1 MSDETQR
8 WAVLWDLDGTIVDSA
23 EYHWQSWRDTLALE
37 GFVLSRSEFD
47 GSFGQRND
55 RVLCQILGDKLSREA
70 IERIGSAKEELY
82 RKLVRTRGLSLL
94 PGVGL
99 TYLRDGAWLQCVA
112 SSAPR
117 ENIETVLSQVN
128 IIHFFE
134 AIVSAEEIEHGK
146 PDPEV
151 FLLAAERVD
160 VDPQHCIVIEDS
172 PAGIEAASKAAMRS
186 IGVLTTHSQL
196 DADIVVESLE
206 ALSSNVFTRD

>member
-1 MSDETQR
+1 
-8 WAVLWDLDGTIVDSA
+8 
-23 EYHWQSWRDTLALE
+23 
-37 GFVLSRSEFD
+37 
-47 GSFGQRND
+47 
-55 RVLCQILGDKLSREA
+55 
-70 IERIGSAKEELY
+70 
-82 RKLVRTRGLSLL
+82 
-94 PGVGL
+94 
-99 TYLRDGAWLQCVA
+99 
-112 SSAPR
+112 
-117 ENIETVLSQVN
+117 VLSQVN